1 MGTDTTAEKPI
12 IHVIED
18 EESININVCEII
30 KVDTIMAFIKK
41 AGAELHSRYHNLG
54 VVHRRP

>member
-1 MGTDTTAEKPI
+1 MDTTAEKPI